1 MYFGIKLILFF
12 STLSLLM
19 RKTKNALLF
28 VAFIFLNFGL
38 LTGQNVILE
47 GYAFE
52 DNNRGF
58 LNEVEVKITDENG
71 SQNFCEA
78 FSNMEGLFTC
88 QLPAGKNFVVSATKD
103 IFEDYVGTVS
113 TVGKSDG
120 DKVYAKIKM
129 SRKPGYLLDVTLS
142 ESVNPDVE
150 VEQVDAV
157 QGALV
162 EIYNNTTK
170 KEVLVIENLDFPNF
184 QHTLEKGNHYTL
196 MIRKEGFFTKRI
208 EAYVDVDGCILCM
221 DGVNEMTPGV
231 SDNLTAGHEMGTL
244 LANIQLDRAELNK
257 SIEIQNIY
265 YDYNSAR
272 IKTAARK
279 ELDKLIYLLK
289 TNPSMIVELGSHT
302 DARGKAEYN
311 QKLSQSR
318 AESAVKY
325 IIDKGEID
333 VNRIKAKG
341 YGETNLVNKC
351 KDGVTC
357 SDKEH
362 QKNRRTELKITGF
375 SKDAEDKRSLERIIE
390 EEQFEIM
397 LQEVLNQEVVE
408 IKAGEKTP
416 MEIEK
421 EIKEQEKRR
430 AEEIK
435 ANKLETKSA
444 ETPKEPTQA
453 PQKELETIIED
464 KVIVEEE
471 TIVEEVKTPIKE
483 VVEEMKTPEPITDPF
498 SPTVGNGAIIG
509 ETRINTEMDNTTVAI
524 PDNYSGFKIEI
535 WKSAKPL
542 SMEHRI
548 FTQHGNIA
556 MDVVKVTKFSYM
568 LGDFKV
574 YEDADNY
581 MRKSLLET
589 YPAAK
594 VIQYKDGKRLDY

>member
-1 MYFGIKLILFF
+1 
-12 STLSLLM
+12 M

-28 VAFIFLNFGL
+28 VAFIFLNFSL

-58 LNEVEVKITDENG
+58 LNEVEVKITDEDG
-71 SQNFCEA
+71 SQTFCEV
-78 FSNMEGLFTC
+78 FSNLEGFFTC
-88 QLPAGKNFVVSATKD
+88 ELPVGKKYVVSATKD
-103 IFEDYVGTVS
+103 IFKDYVGTVS
-113 TVGKSDG
+113 TEGKSAG
-120 DKVYAKIKM
+120 EKVYAKIKM

-142 ESVNPDVE
+142 ESISPGLE

-162 EIYNNTTK
+162 EIYNNTIK
-170 KEVLVIENLDFPNF
+170 KEVLVIENLEFPNF
-184 QHTLEKGNHYTL
+184 QHTLEKGNHYTI

-257 SIEIQNIY
+257 SIEIKNIY
-265 YDYNSAR
+265 YDYNSSR
-272 IKTAARK
+272 IKTAAKK

-333 VNRIKAKG
+333 VKRIKAKG
-341 YGETNLVNKC
+341 YGETTLVNRC
-351 KDGVTC
+351 KDGVKC
-357 SDKEH
+357 SDEEH

-390 EEQFEIM
+390 AEQFEIM

-416 MEIEK
+416 IEIEK
-421 EIKEQEKRR
+421 ELQEQEKRR
-430 AEEIK
+430 QEREAEEK
-435 ANKLETKSA
+435 EKEKFETKKATVSPQ
-444 ETPKEPTQA
+444 ETETKVDTQVDT
-453 PQKELETIIED
+453 QVVDTVIETQ
-464 KVIVEEE
+464 
-471 TIVEEVKTPIKE
+471 EVKTTVETKE
-483 VVEEMKTPEPITDPF
+483 AEIEEVIETQKENLKSTSTETDPF
-498 SPTVGNGAIIG
+498 SPSGGNGAIIG
-509 ETRINTEMDNTTVAI
+509 ETRINTETENSTVAI

-568 LGDFKV
+568 LGDFKI
-574 YEDADNY
+574 YEDADDY
-581 MRKSLLET
+581 MRNSLLVN

>member
-1 MYFGIKLILFF
+1 
-12 STLSLLM
+12 M
-19 RKTKNALLF
+19 RKIGNTLL
-28 VAFIFLNFGL
+28 VTAFLFLNFSVL
-38 LTGQNVILE
+38 IAQNVTLE
-47 GYAFE
+47 GYVFE
-52 DNNRGF
+52 ENNRGF
-58 LNEVEVKITDENG
+58 LNEVEIKITDENG
-71 SQNFCEA
+71 SQDYCNM
-78 FSNMEGLFTC
+78 FSNMEGFFTC
-88 QLPAGKNFVVSATKD
+88 ELPVGKKYVISATKD
-103 IFEDYVGTVS
+103 VFKDYVGTVF
-113 TVGKSDG
+113 TEGKNTG
-120 DKVYAKIKM
+120 EKVYTKVKM
-129 SRKPGYLLDVTLS
+129 FRKPGYLLDATLS
-142 ESVNPDVE
+142 ESIKAGE
-150 VEQVDAV
+150 ELEEVDAV

-170 KEVLVIENLDFPNF
+170 KEELVIKNLEFPNF

-196 MIRKEGFFTKRI
+196 MIRKDGFFTKRI

-221 DGVNEMTPGV
+221 DGVSEMNPGV

-257 SIEIQNIY
+257 SIEIKNIY

-325 IIDKGEID
+325 IVEKGEID
-333 VNRIKAKG
+333 VKRIQAKG
-341 YGETNLVNKC
+341 YGETTLVNKC

-357 SDKEH
+357 SDEEH

-375 SKDAEDKRSLERIIE
+375 AEDAKDERSLAQIIE

-416 MEIEK
+416 MELEK
-421 EIKEQEKRR
+421 ELKAQEKRKQEEEAKR
-430 AEEIK
+430 KAEELK
-435 ANKLETKSA
+435 KKSEAPVKL
-444 ETPKEPTQA
+444 
-453 PQKELETIIED
+453 I
-464 KVIVEEE
+464 
-471 TIVEEVKTPIKE
+471 EEVKDEVKTTLPFESKKE
-483 VVEEMKTPEPITDPF
+483 EVPVDTQVETKTTTEVDPF
-498 SPTVGNGAIIG
+498 SNTNSSGAIIG
-509 ETRINTEMDNTTVAI
+509 ETRINTERENSAVAI
-524 PDNYSGFKIEI
+524 PNDYTGFKIEI

-542 SMEHRI
+542 TPDHRI

-568 LGDFKV
+568 LGDFKLF
-574 YEDADNY
+574 EDADSY
-581 MRKSLLET
+581 MRKSLLLT
-589 YPAAK
+589 YPEAK
-594 VIQYKDGKRLDY
+594 VIQYKEGERLDY